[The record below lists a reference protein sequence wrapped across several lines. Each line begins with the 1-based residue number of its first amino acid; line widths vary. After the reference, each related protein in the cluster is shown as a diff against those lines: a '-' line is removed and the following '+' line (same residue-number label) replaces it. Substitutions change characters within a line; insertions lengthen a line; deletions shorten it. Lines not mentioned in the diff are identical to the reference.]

1 MQLIREADK
10 TEFVKQLRWVFLL
23 KIHNIKTLIRFVIT
37 KEIPKIINVLPSET
51 RGKYLWLLRWSHALS
66 YRIHFP
72 GERDERFDQ
81 KQLPP
86 TTCTQATG
94 RRATAVCSGTV
105 CQTALLASAPR
116 CPSEYAGGTANSTL
130 PNGRAK
136 APCLHEGYL
145 TLPCGRIDLEHLN
158 GPEVT
163 DCGFEQHSTW
173 LFVYESSTRS
183 FPNLPTVPVAHH
195 KRIFQRFCSALL
207 HSRSRM
213 QYLHVANISVG
224 QYFPIPAIFFYFFQV

>member
-1 MQLIREADK
+1 MPYPTGFISRGRGMNGLIRSSS
-10 TEFVKQLRWVFLL
+10 
-23 KIHNIKTLIRFVIT
+23 
-37 KEIPKIINVLPSET
+37 LP
-51 RGKYLWLLRWSHALS
+51 
-66 YRIHFP
+66 
-72 GERDERFDQ
+72 
-81 KQLPP
+81 LPAHRP
-86 TTCTQATG
+86 PAEEPQQSAQEPSAK
-94 RRATAVCSGTV
+94 RRCW
-105 CQTALLASAPR
+105 SAPR

-224 QYFPIPAIFFYFFQV
+224 